1 MSTLIKALFSRGLIA
16 PSALLRTILLLA
28 LLALTLTLGYS
39 VLRQFGYDART
50 ITVTDMKTGQAKTYR
65 LVSVLPRDAIPA
77 ITNPS
82 FAPAREAK
90 LWMERTE
97 QVIGLEIGGENKAYP
112 INVLSRHEIVDD
124 VVGGKPVAVTW

>member
-1 MSTLIKALFSRGLIA
+1 MIKALFSRGLIA

-82 FAPAREAK
+82 FVPAREAK